1 MAISKR
7 ELLALGG
14 AGALS
19 GIASAASQAAA
30 QTPSSLSDPA
40 LPNLAKASTPISV
53 DERKDRIAKAQKLMR
68 AQGIDALVL
77 ESGSALVYFTGIRWW
92 RSERFTGAVIPAEG
106 EMAVVT
112 PYFEEPS
119 IRESMS
125 FGDDLRTWNED
136 ENPFALVAG
145 ALKDRGLEGGKI
157 AIEETVRY
165 FIADGLRRDAPGFDI
180 VSGAPVTRGV
190 RMFKSPAELALMQ
203 TASDITMAAYRYVF
217 PRIEAGM
224 HAHEISTMMNEA
236 TRALGGEPEFSLA
249 LLGEASAYPHG
260 SRKPQVVRE
269 GEIVLMDCGCA
280 VRDYQSDISRSFV
293 FGEPTKKQR
302 KVWETV
308 KKGQELA
315 LQTAQVGAPAGAVDD
330 AVRAFYQSEGYGPGY
345 KMPGL
350 PHRLGHGI
358 GMDGHE
364 PVNLVHGETTP
375 LAPGMCFSDEPG
387 LYAFGEFGVRL
398 EDCFHM
404 TEDGPK
410 LFTSLSPS
418 IDAPFG

>member
-1 MAISKR
+1 MINKR

-14 AGALS
+14 ASAVSAL
-19 GIASAASQAAA
+19 AARSAAK
-30 QTPSSLSDPA
+30 TPKDSPA
-40 LPNLAKASTPISV
+40 LPNLAKNSAPISV
-53 DERKDRIAKAQKLMR
+53 EERKDRMARAQKLMR

-77 ESGSALVYFTGIRWW
+77 EPGSALVYFTGIRWW

-106 EMAVVT
+106 DMTVVT

-119 IRESMS
+119 VRESMA
-125 FGDDLRTWNED
+125 FGDDVRTWNED

-145 ALKDRGLEGGKI
+145 ALKDRGLTGGKI

-165 FIADGLRRDAPGFDI
+165 FIVDGLHQSAPGFAT

-203 TASDITMAAYRYVF
+203 TASDITMAAYRSVY

-224 HAHEISTMMNEA
+224 RAQDISAMMDET
-236 TRALGGEPEFSLA
+236 TRALGGEPEFSLV
-249 LLGEASAYPHG
+249 LTGEASAYPHG
-260 SRKPQVVRE
+260 SHKPQIVRE
-269 GEIVLMDCGCA
+269 GDIVLMDCGCA
-280 VRDYQSDISRSFV
+280 VRDYKSDISRTFV
-293 FGEPTKKQR
+293 YGAPTKKQR
-302 KVWETV
+302 KVWNTV

-315 LQTAQVGAPAGAVDD
+315 LQTAQVGTPAGQVDD
-330 AVRAFYQSEGYGPGY
+330 VVRRFYESQGYGPGY

-398 EDCFHM
+398 EDCFYM

-410 LFTSLSPS
+410 LFSGLAPS
-418 IDAPFG
+418 IDDPIG